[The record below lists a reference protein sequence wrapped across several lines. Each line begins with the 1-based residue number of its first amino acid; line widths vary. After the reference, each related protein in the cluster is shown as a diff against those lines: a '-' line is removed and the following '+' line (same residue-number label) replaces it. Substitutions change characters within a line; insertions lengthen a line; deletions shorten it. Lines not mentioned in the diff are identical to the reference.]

1 MNNMAI
7 HNILSEEFTRM
18 RESEKGKYVLLDVR
32 STEEWNEGHFEEA
45 LLLPLSIIPVKVQE
59 VVPNKEQKI
68 IVYCMSGGRSGM
80 AASLLDSM
88 GYKNV
93 FNLLGGYSRYH
104 K

>member
-1 MNNMAI
+1 MSV
-7 HNILSEEFTRM
+7 HNISSSEFTRM
-18 RESEKGKYVLLDVR
+18 RENEKGEFVLLDVR
-32 STEEWNEGHFEEA
+32 STGEWNEGHFEEA
-45 LLLPLSIIPVKVQE
+45 QLLPLSIIPVKVQE

-68 IVYCMSGGRSGM
+68 ILYCMSGGRSSM

-93 FNLLGGYSRYH
+93 FNLLGGYSGYQ